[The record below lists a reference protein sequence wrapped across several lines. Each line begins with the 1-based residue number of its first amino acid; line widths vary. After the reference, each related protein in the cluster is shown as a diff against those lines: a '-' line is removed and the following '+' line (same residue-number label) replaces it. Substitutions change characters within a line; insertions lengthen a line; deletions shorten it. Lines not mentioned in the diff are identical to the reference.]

1 MDRTRDRAL
10 PESRWHGTI
19 PRRRLDPMAVPGIG
33 PLHWERVQGAALPPK
48 EGFDASLQSRTAP
61 VVVLAIQS

>member
-33 PLHWERVQGAALPPK
+33 PLRWERVQGDALRPK
-48 EGFDASLQSRTAP
+48 EGCFKPIAKVGVRPKRS
-61 VVVLAIQS
+61 